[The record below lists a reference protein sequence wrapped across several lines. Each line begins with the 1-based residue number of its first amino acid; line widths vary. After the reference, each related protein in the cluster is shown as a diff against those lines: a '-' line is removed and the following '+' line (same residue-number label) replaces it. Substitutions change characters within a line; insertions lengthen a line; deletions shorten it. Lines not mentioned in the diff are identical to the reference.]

1 MGYNLE
7 ISDKATAEIADFKK
21 TDPVSFR
28 KITKFLEELIEHPEQ
43 GTGKPEMLK
52 GDLSGYWSRRINKKD
67 RLIYSIND
75 EDIIVYVLK
84 AKGHYFDK

>member
-43 GTGKPEMLK
+43 GTGKPK
-52 GDLSGYWSRRINKKD
+52 C
-67 RLIYSIND
+67 
-75 EDIIVYVLK
+75 
-84 AKGHYFDK
+84 